1 MPLRYPRV
9 AVHGRFGLVPGLV
22 PLFGLMAASMK
33 QQCHWVPLVYH
44 SNDDI
49 CIETSIRLFLCNT
62 TRSSTHIF
70 ACTCTSHHVRTHRPR
85 HCHMVNPLCGGF
97 FLVYILK
104 KAGEENTIWKIDLGF
119 NKIGDDGVIAIAK
132 LLESGFSKVEWLN
145 LHGNDAIGFEGMK
158 ALSRAVAQDQVL
170 GSIDLGN
177 NVRMTTCNAV
187 HGSIRYNIYN
197 M

>member
-1 MPLRYPRV
+1 M
-9 AVHGRFGLVPGLV
+9 
-22 PLFGLMAASMK
+22 
-33 QQCHWVPLVYH
+33 
-44 SNDDI
+44 
-49 CIETSIRLFLCNT
+49 
-62 TRSSTHIF
+62 
-70 ACTCTSHHVRTHRPR
+70 
-85 HCHMVNPLCGGF
+85 
-97 FLVYILK
+97 YILK

-177 NVRMTTCNAV
+177 NVRMTMCNAV

>member
-1 MPLRYPRV
+1 MHV
-9 AVHGRFGLVPGLV
+9 
-22 PLFGLMAASMK
+22 
-33 QQCHWVPLVYH
+33 
-44 SNDDI
+44 
-49 CIETSIRLFLCNT
+49 TS
-62 TRSSTHIF
+62 
-70 ACTCTSHHVRTHRPR
+70 RTHATY
-85 HCHMVNPLCGGF
+85 HGTVTWLILFVWFF
-97 FLVYILK
+97 FLYIYILK

-177 NVRMTTCNAV
+177 NVRMTVCNAVCNAV
-187 HGSIRYNIYN
+187 HGSIRYTIYN

>member
-1 MPLRYPRV
+1 
-9 AVHGRFGLVPGLV
+9 
-22 PLFGLMAASMK
+22 
-33 QQCHWVPLVYH
+33 
-44 SNDDI
+44 
-49 CIETSIRLFLCNT
+49 
-62 TRSSTHIF
+62 
-70 ACTCTSHHVRTHRPR
+70 
-85 HCHMVNPLCGGF
+85 MVNPLCGF
-97 FLVYILK
+97 YYFLVYILK

-177 NVRMTTCNAV
+177 NVRMTECNAVCNAV
-187 HGSIRYNIYN
+187 HGSIRYNTYN

>member
-9 AVHGRFGLVPGLV
+9 AVHGRSGLVRGLV

-33 QQCHWVPLVYH
+33 QQCHWVPIVYH

-49 CIETSIRLFLCNT
+49 CIEQLFVSFCVILHGPL
-62 TRSSTHIF
+62 HIY
-70 ACTCTSHHVRTHRPR
+70 SHAHAHARHITYARTDHGT
-85 HCHMVNPLCGGF
+85 VTWLILFVWFF
-97 FLVYILK
+97 FLYIYILK

-177 NVRMTTCNAV
+177 NVRMTV
-187 HGSIRYNIYN
+187 
-197 M
+197 

>member
-1 MPLRYPRV
+1 
-9 AVHGRFGLVPGLV
+9 
-22 PLFGLMAASMK
+22 
-33 QQCHWVPLVYH
+33 
-44 SNDDI
+44 
-49 CIETSIRLFLCNT
+49 
-62 TRSSTHIF
+62 
-70 ACTCTSHHVRTHRPR
+70 
-85 HCHMVNPLCGGF
+85 MVNPLCGLF
-97 FLVYILK
+97 FLYILK

-177 NVRMTTCNAV
+177 NVR
-187 HGSIRYNIYN
+187 IYDSV
-197 M
+197 MQRTVLSDIIYKYKM

>member
-1 MPLRYPRV
+1 M
-9 AVHGRFGLVPGLV
+9 
-22 PLFGLMAASMK
+22 
-33 QQCHWVPLVYH
+33 
-44 SNDDI
+44 
-49 CIETSIRLFLCNT
+49 
-62 TRSSTHIF
+62 
-70 ACTCTSHHVRTHRPR
+70 
-85 HCHMVNPLCGGF
+85 
-97 FLVYILK
+97 YILK

-177 NVRMTTCNAV
+177 NVR
-187 HGSIRYNIYN
+187 IYDSV
-197 M
+197 MQRTVLSDIIYKYKM

>member
-1 MPLRYPRV
+1 MHMHV
-9 AVHGRFGLVPGLV
+9 
-22 PLFGLMAASMK
+22 
-33 QQCHWVPLVYH
+33 
-44 SNDDI
+44 
-49 CIETSIRLFLCNT
+49 TS
-62 TRSSTHIF
+62 
-70 ACTCTSHHVRTHRPR
+70 RTHATY
-85 HCHMVNPLCGGF
+85 HGTVTWLILFVWFF
-97 FLVYILK
+97 FLYIYILK

-177 NVRMTTCNAV
+177 NVRMTVCNAVCNAV
-187 HGSIRYNIYN
+187 HGSIRYTIYN

>member
-1 MPLRYPRV
+1 M
-9 AVHGRFGLVPGLV
+9 
-22 PLFGLMAASMK
+22 
-33 QQCHWVPLVYH
+33 
-44 SNDDI
+44 
-49 CIETSIRLFLCNT
+49 
-62 TRSSTHIF
+62 
-70 ACTCTSHHVRTHRPR
+70 
-85 HCHMVNPLCGGF
+85 
-97 FLVYILK
+97 VYILK

-177 NVRMTTCNAV
+177 NVRMTMCNAV
-187 HGSIRYNIYN
+187 HGSIRYTIYN